1 MANKMTAF
9 NQDQFKPVPHTR
21 DDDVRLFSNLEFKAA
36 WEALEDEYAAVSKA
50 LKRSSDL
57 S

>member
-1 MANKMTAF
+1 MKIL
-9 NQDQFKPVPHTR
+9 DEEQFKPVPHTR

-36 WEALEDEYAAVSKA
+36 WDALEDEYAAVSKA
-50 LKRSSDL
+50 LKRSSNL

>member
-1 MANKMTAF
+1 MKIL
-9 NQDQFKPVPHTR
+9 DKEQFKPVPHTR

-50 LKRSSDL
+50 LKRSSD
-57 S
+57 